1 MITFYILI
9 PNSSENEPM
18 SSEYKMNS
26 GNMGSNCLMRLMFA
40 VLKKYKFEHDNNNI
54 IIKMVKK
61 TVGKRMKFQF
71 YILFNHSAIIFT
83 LAS

>member
-40 VLKKYKFEHDNNNI
+40 VLKKYKFEQ
-54 IIKMVKK
+54 
-61 TVGKRMKFQF
+61 G
-71 YILFNHSAIIFT
+71 AIIQ
-83 LAS
+83 

>member
-1 MITFYILI
+1 MMTFYILI
-9 PNSSENEPM
+9 TNSSDNEPK

-26 GNMGSNCLMRLMFA
+26 GNISLNCLMRLMFA
-40 VLKKYKFEHDNNNI
+40 VLKKYKFEHNNNNI
-54 IIKMVKK
+54 IIKLVKK

-71 YILFNHSAIIFT
+71 YIFFNHSAIIFT